1 MIYLPLDKLLE
12 QRSPQRVLSRYA
24 ADDPNGGRQRS
35 GRCRSA
41 LAEGALM
48 NRTVFQVVIALWSCS
63 GSRAPRCS
71 RSTKRSLRSSR
82 GSRRSSR
89 PTSSPACTSWF
100 RGSSRSRNSTA
111 RVLTR
116 NYPAEQFLTSEGKI
130 LNVDFYVKWR
140 ISDVERY
147 YLATNGDEESAASR
161 LAEIVKDGLK
171 GVIAKRTI
179 QQVVAAER
187 SEFIGDILQFAG
199 RSVNQL
205 GLTLVDVRVKRIDL
219 PDEVSE
225 SVYNRMRQ
233 NFRAPGLAAARRGRR
248 AGAAIRA
255 EAERA
260 RTEVLAEGNRDAE
273 VIRARAMRRRPPP
286 TRPPTSATRS
296 FTRCTGAS
304 RPTASRSGCRT
315 TCS

>member
-1 MIYLPLDKLLE
+1 
-12 QRSPQRVLSRYA
+12 
-24 ADDPNGGRQRS
+24 
-35 GRCRSA
+35 
-41 LAEGALM
+41 M
-48 NRTVFQVVIALWSCS
+48 NRTLFQVVIALAVLLWIASAS
-63 GSRAPRCS
+63 MFQVNETELAIKSRLKKIIATDFEPGLHFMVPGLESVQKFDR
-71 RSTKRSLRSSR
+71 
-82 GSRRSSR
+82 
-89 PTSSPACTSWF
+89 
-100 RGSSRSRNSTA
+100 

-147 YLATNGDEESAASR
+147 YLATNGDEEAAASR

-171 GVIAKRTI
+171 GVIAKRPI

-233 NFRAPGLAAARRGRR
+233 NFARQASQLRAEGDEQAQQ
-248 AGAAIRA
+248 IRA

-260 RTEVLAEGNRDAE
+260 RTEVLAMGNRDAE
-273 VIRARAMRRRPPP
+273 VIRGEGDAKAA
-286 TRPPTSATRS
+286 ATYAAAYQRYPDFYSLHRS
-296 FTRCTGAS
+296 LQAYRKSIGLPNDVLVISPKGEFFKYLKQPGR
-304 RPTASRSGCRT
+304 
-315 TCS
+315 

>member
-1 MIYLPLDKLLE
+1 
-12 QRSPQRVLSRYA
+12 
-24 ADDPNGGRQRS
+24 
-35 GRCRSA
+35 
-41 LAEGALM
+41 M
-48 NRTVFQVVIALWSCS
+48 NRTLFQVVVALAVLLWIASASMFQVNETELAIK
-63 GSRAPRCS
+63 SRLKKIIATDFEPGLHFMVPGLESVQKFDR
-71 RSTKRSLRSSR
+71 
-82 GSRRSSR
+82 
-89 PTSSPACTSWF
+89 
-100 RGSSRSRNSTA
+100 

-233 NFRAPGLAAARRGRR
+233 NFARQASQLRAEGDEQAQQ
-248 AGAAIRA
+248 IRA

-260 RTEVLAEGNRDAE
+260 RTEVLAMGNRDAE
-273 VIRARAMRRRPPP
+273 VIRGEGDAKAA
-286 TRPPTSATRS
+286 ATYAAAYQRYPDFYSLHRS
-296 FTRCTGAS
+296 LQAYRKSIGLPNDVLVISPKGEFFKYLKQPGR
-304 RPTASRSGCRT
+304 
-315 TCS
+315 